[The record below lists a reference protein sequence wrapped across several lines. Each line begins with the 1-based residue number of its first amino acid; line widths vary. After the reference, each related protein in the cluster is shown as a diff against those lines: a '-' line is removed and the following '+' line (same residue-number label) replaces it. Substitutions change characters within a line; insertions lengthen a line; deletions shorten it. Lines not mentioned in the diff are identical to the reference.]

1 MITVTRNLLATTRT
15 YNPRMVRN
23 IIQYQQSC
31 LIVLILCTSLY
42 WSDKTISRIN
52 TTTNHRGVHPCFRT
66 QKLWTWELVNGTIL
80 LYNVIRNKYKA
91 NNKEKKIIR
100 YCRLLFHCIII
111 ILLHILLFIPIWI
124 YTTKTS
130 SSIFNSTTG
139 HRPSR
144 FRFWFHKCRYA
155 VLILHHRAMDRIPE
169 HKYYRIYIYIYI
181 YIWQFLV
188 CCVAWEVRLQNHDI
202 GR

>member
-1 MITVTRNLLATTRT
+1 M
-15 YNPRMVRN
+15 
-23 IIQYQQSC
+23 
-31 LIVLILCTSLY
+31 
-42 WSDKTISRIN
+42 
-52 TTTNHRGVHPCFRT
+52 
-66 QKLWTWELVNGTIL
+66 NGTIL
-80 LYNVIRNKYKA
+80 LYNVVILNKYKA
-91 NNKEKKIIR
+91 NNKKIKIIR

-181 YIWQFLV
+181 YMHPVLAYPEESMSRTGKKLIANDDFIV
-188 CCVAWEVRLQNHDI
+188 VEGYRRLFHACRNTHHH
-202 GR
+202 GL